1 MKATL
6 ALLLPALV
14 AAYPTYIQ
22 CDLTGSQ
29 TQANL
34 AVATTIMG
42 ATVIDSAAIATA
54 SASTYEANTALT
66 WTWDQALLTQGFVKA
81 SAGVISGLSGATA
94 RVDCSGTAVAQY
106 TSASLRSSPP
116 LRPPSLATALSR
128 NLSLSLSLSLSFF
141 LSLSLRF
148 SCYSAAARAEHAC
161 RPNEVT
167 RPLTPAHIASTP
179 SQAPLA
185 PTSSGP
191 RRRTCLVSRVSP
203 STSLGMRSR
212 GRVR

>member
-34 AVATTIMG
+34 AVATTIMS

-128 NLSLSLSLSLSFF
+128 NLSLSLSLSLF
-141 LSLSLRF
+141 LSLFLSRF

-203 STSLGMRSR
+203 STSLG
-212 GRVR
+212 G